1 MPTIEERREPD
12 ANENPYRRHRK
23 TATAMPT
30 IEERSD
36 HLRDHHGTY
45 RSALIAILAEF
56 DAYKHEV
63 SRRVRG
69 FRSAWQHRTPS
80 RDGFDAAFERFIIPE
95 PGDPLAE
102 VADEIHV
109 HRLSLEQ
116 ALAKRGLKLV
126 EVGDEN

>member
-1 MPTIEERREPD
+1 
-12 ANENPYRRHRK
+12 
-23 TATAMPT
+23 MPT

-36 HLRDHHGTY
+36 YLRDHHGAY
-45 RSALIAILAEF
+45 RSALIATLAEF

-102 VADEIHV
+102 VADELNV
-109 HRLSLEQ
+109 HRISLEQ